1 MKSSHKK
8 SYVWLRR
15 GGRGVIGFKLEEL
28 NSKIDEYNRHPC
40 PLMDF
45 WEWLSFE
52 YDDVLTGF
60 DILWNQG
67 NPLMS
72 RVHIIKGR
80 GCAAGWISMKN
91 R

>member
-1 MKSSHKK
+1 MKSNHRK

-28 NSKIDEYNRHPC
+28 NAKIDEYNRHPC

-67 NPLMS
+67 NPLMLY
-72 RVHIIKGR
+72 VHIIKGK
-80 GCAAGWISMKN
+80 GVQLNG
-91 R
+91 